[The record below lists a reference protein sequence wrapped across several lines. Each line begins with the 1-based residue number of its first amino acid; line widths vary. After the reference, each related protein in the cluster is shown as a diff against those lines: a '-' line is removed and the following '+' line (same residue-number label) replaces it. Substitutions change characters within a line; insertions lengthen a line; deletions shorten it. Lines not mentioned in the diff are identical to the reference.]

1 MRFNRDVAPPASVT
15 WRGAIASALAM
26 VRQSAAFAS
35 PCSGHGTHPHL
46 EHGAAVGAPF
56 DPFDRIAA
64 AARRQPHVDDD
75 AIGCRRPRIASH
87 GGQ

>member
-1 MRFNRDVAPPASVT
+1 LARRDRKGLGDGQAKRRIRLS
-15 WRGAIASALAM
+15 
-26 VRQSAAFAS
+26 
-35 PCSGHGTHPHL
+35 CSGHGTHPHL

-56 DPFDRIAA
+56 GPFDRIAA

-75 AIGCRRPRIASH
+75 AIGCRRPWLASH

>member
-1 MRFNRDVAPPASVT
+1 MRFNRDVAPPARVT
-15 WRGAIASALAM
+15 WRGAIARALAM
-26 VRQSAAFAS
+26 VRQSAAFG
-35 PCSGHGTHPHL
+35 GHGTHPHL

-56 DPFDRIAA
+56 GPFDRIAA

-75 AIGCRRPRIASH
+75 AIGCRRPWLASH